1 MKEIKLVLV
10 FYCIFR
16 YQENRAILR
25 TGMDKLG
32 FKEFLSEDHTGY
44 IITSYFFPQHPNF
57 DFVKFYSRLSDM
69 NMVIYPGKVTEA
81 DSFRI
86 GNIGDLHPSDMT
98 ELLDCIEKV
107 CEEMGLPLPLA

>member
-1 MKEIKLVLV
+1 M
-10 FYCIFR
+10 
-16 YQENRAILR
+16 
-25 TGMDKLG
+25 G
-32 FKEFLSEDHTGY
+32 FKEFLSEEHTGY
-44 IITSYFFPQHPNF
+44 IITSFFFPNSPKF

-86 GNIGDLHPSDMT
+86 GNIGDLHPKDMT

-107 CEEMGLPLPLA
+107 CQEMGLSLPLE